1 MPFLAAEIV
10 RQRSMALGLR
20 ECAPRQASMPIRYGG
35 ITIDWLHAAEGDW
48 IGGKWT
54 DQPLNARPRWQPQ
67 GASQCARRA
76 GHRPGAQG

>member
-1 MPFLAAEIV
+1 
-10 RQRSMALGLR
+10 
-20 ECAPRQASMPIRYGG
+20 MPIRYGG